1 MADNAVQTRHIF
13 DAAITPSKIQ
23 ARAVG
28 VNQMAD
34 GAVTTTKIFDNAVT
48 TLKLADNAV
57 TTAKISPQAVT
68 AAQIADGGVTSPKL
82 ANGSVTLEK
91 LAAEVARML
100 LPIGS
105 VICNAASALDLLRFN
120 YLECDGAAVSRTTYS
135 LLFAAIGS
143 AYGAGDGATT
153 FNLPDMRGR
162 VPVGIGSGDNTGGRV
177 TAATAP
183 AIGLGK
189 TFGGETHKLS
199 VPEMPS
205 HTHHSMAA
213 WHLRWAPNERNAE
226 AKEVI
231 YNGNVNAPLV
241 HPTGGGQPHNN
252 MQPSIFLKY
261 YIKYA

>member
-1 MADNAVQTRHIF
+1 
-13 DAAITPSKIQ
+13 
-23 ARAVG
+23 
-28 VNQMAD
+28 MAD

-241 HPTGGGQPHNN
+241 HPTGDGQPHNN